1 MCSGKKNGK
10 RTAFHYYR
18 VTVQPVT
25 GPSFSYVAR
34 GQYDM
39 QALVGMLTVAAAP
52 EMLVDNLKKAINHT
66 RGHKSTRNPRPLIV
80 PAGSITLLIENA

>member
-1 MCSGKKNGK
+1 MSSETKQRK
-10 RTAFHYYR
+10 RQAFHYYR